1 MKSFA
6 QCLVY
11 TECSVTIV
19 YHHCCHHHMDWDTEK
34 ASVHCRD
41 EMSRERTTESSSGAP
56 GPVSVCFKV
65 CLNPGPW
72 LPLSLQSLPF
82 LLKLASFLPFNATEQ
97 LNVC

>member
-6 QCLVY
+6 QCLAY
-11 TECSVTIV
+11 TECSVTII

-41 EMSRERTTESSSGAP
+41 EMSRERTTESPKVLQAQ
-56 GPVSVCFKV
+56 FQV

-82 LLKLASFLPFNATEQ
+82 LLKLASFPSF
-97 LNVC
+97 